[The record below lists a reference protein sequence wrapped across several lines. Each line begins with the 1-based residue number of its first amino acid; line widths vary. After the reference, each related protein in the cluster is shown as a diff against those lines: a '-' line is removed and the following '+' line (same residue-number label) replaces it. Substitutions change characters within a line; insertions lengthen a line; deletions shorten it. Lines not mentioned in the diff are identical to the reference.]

1 MIPTPR
7 LWVLLAVLAL
17 PMMAAGF
24 SPGLGGL
31 VLALDGLA
39 LALAVLDA
47 LLARGVRLEVHREL
61 PQKLSVGVSNKVE
74 VRLIHRSGRTVQ
86 ARVRD
91 DVPEGFA
98 ATPEEAPLSLPP
110 ESQTRWVY
118 RVVPAKRG
126 KFSFGDVRVRV
137 RGPLG
142 LVLHERAYPA
152 ARSVSVFPDLRGAS
166 RLLLS
171 GAALDFVNL
180 GLRKLRRDGQ
190 GSEFARLRDY
200 AQGDSV
206 REVDWKASARRGKPV
221 TRVMES
227 ERSQSILIC
236 VDAGR
241 SMAARVGELTKLD
254 HAVNAALFLAF
265 VAVRNGDRVGLALF
279 ADGVKAYLPPMAGR
293 GQYRKIVDTLYSA
306 TPSLTYVDYLALFK
320 ELNLRLHRRSLLCV
334 FTDFLD
340 EEQAATMIDPL
351 HRLARRHVP
360 LCLSVK
366 DTALQSLLRTAPP
379 GPEEAFQHAVASELL
394 SDRETLKAKVGRG
407 GVQMI
412 DVQPDELSL
421 AAVNRYLD
429 LKARGVL

>member
-1 MIPTPR
+1 MIPSTR
-7 LWVLLAVLAL
+7 LWALLALLAL

-24 SPGLGGL
+24 FPGLGGL
-31 VLALDGLA
+31 VLALDLLVVGLA
-39 LALAVLDA
+39 AVDFI
-47 LLARGVRLEVHREL
+47 LARRVRLEVHRQL
-61 PQKLSVGVSNKVE
+61 PQKLSVGVPNRVE
-74 VRLIHRSGRTVQ
+74 VQLIHRSSQ
-86 ARVRD
+86 AVRVRVRD
-91 DVPEGFA
+91 DVPDAFS

-118 RVVPAKRG
+118 RVTPTKRG
-126 KFSFGDVRVRV
+126 KFSFGDVHVRV
-137 RGPLG
+137 QGPLG
-142 LVLHERAYPA
+142 LVFHERAYKA
-152 ARSVSVFPDLRGAS
+152 AHGASVFPDLRGAS

-171 GAALDFVNL
+171 GAALDLVNL
-180 GLRKLRRDGQ
+180 GLRQLRRDGR

-206 REVDWKASARRGKPV
+206 REVDWKATARRGKPV

-227 ERSQSILIC
+227 ERSQSLLIC

-241 SMAARVGELTKLD
+241 SMAAQVDGLTKLD

-265 VAVRNGDRVGLALF
+265 VAVRNGDRVGLVVF
-279 ADGVKAYLPPMAGR
+279 ADGVKTYLPPAAGR
-293 GQYRKIVDTLYSA
+293 GQYRKIVDALYSA
-306 TPSLTYVDYLALFK
+306 SPSLTYVDYLALFK
-320 ELNLRLHRRSLLCV
+320 ELNVRLTRRSLLCV

-340 EEQAATMIDPL
+340 EEQASTMIDPL

-366 DTALQSLLRTAPP
+366 DTALLGLLRQPPP

-394 SDRETLKAKVGRG
+394 ADREMLKARVSMG

-429 LKARGVL
+429 IKARGVL

>member
-7 LWVLLAVLAL
+7 LWALLALLAV

-24 SPGLGGL
+24 FPGLGGA
-31 VLALDGLA
+31 VLALD
-39 LALAVLDA
+39 AVA
-47 LLARGVRLEVHREL
+47 LLAAGFDFLEARAVRLEVSRVL
-61 PQKLSVGVSNKVE
+61 PARLSVGAPNRVE
-74 VRLIHRSGRTVQ
+74 VHLSVRSGRDVEVL
-86 ARVRD
+86 ARD
-91 DVPEGFA
+91 DVPEAFSA
-98 ATPEEAPLSLPP
+98 EPDEALLHLPA
-110 ESQTRWVY
+110 QAHTRWVY
-118 RVVPAKRG
+118 RVTPSKRG
-126 KFSFGDVRVRV
+126 KFQFGDLNVRV

-142 LVLHERAYPA
+142 LVFHERRFPA
-152 ARSVSVFPDLRGAS
+152 AQSASVFPDLRGAS

-171 GAALDFVNL
+171 GAALDLVNL
-180 GLRKLRRDGQ
+180 GLRQLRRDGR

-206 REVDWKASARRGKPV
+206 RDVDWKATGRRGKPV

-241 SMAARVGELTKLD
+241 SMAAHVDGLTKLD

-265 VAVRNGDRVGLALF
+265 VALRNGDRVGLAVF
-279 ADGVKAYLPPMAGR
+279 ADGVKAYLPPAAGR
-293 GQYRKIVDTLYSA
+293 GQYRKLLDALYST

-320 ELNLRLHRRSLLCV
+320 ELNVRLTRRSLLCV

-340 EEQAATMIDPL
+340 EEQASTMVAPL

-366 DTALQSLLRTAPP
+366 DTALSRLLTTPP
-379 GPEEAFQHAVASELL
+379 PSPEEAFQHAVASELL
-394 SDRETLKAKVGRG
+394 ADREGLKAKVSAG
-407 GVQMI
+407 GVQML

-429 LKARGVL
+429 IKARGVL

>member
-7 LWVLLAVLAL
+7 LWVLLALLAL

-24 SPGLGGL
+24 FPGLGGA
-31 VLALDGLA
+31 VLALDA
-39 LALAVLDA
+39 LALAVAAVDVLF
-47 LLARGVRLEVHREL
+47 ARRVRLEVHRVL
-61 PQKLSVGVSNKVE
+61 PQRLNVGVPNKVE
-74 VRLIHRSGRTVQ
+74 LRLVHRGRGTVDVRVK
-86 ARVRD
+86 D
-91 DVPEGFA
+91 DVPESFT
-98 ATPEEAPLSLPP
+98 ATPDEAPLELSPDS
-110 ESQTRWVY
+110 ETRWVY
-118 RVVPAKRG
+118 RVTPAKRG
-126 KFSFGDVRVRV
+126 RFDFGDVHVRV

-142 LVLHERAYPA
+142 LVFHERVFPSAESI
-152 ARSVSVFPDLRGAS
+152 SVYPDLRGAS

-171 GAALDFVNL
+171 GAALDLVNL
-180 GLRKLRRDGQ
+180 GLRKLRRDGR

-206 REVDWKASARRGKPV
+206 RDVDWKATARRGRPV
-221 TRVMES
+221 TRVLES

-241 SMAARVGELTKLD
+241 SMAAQVDGLTKLD

-265 VAVRNGDRVGLALF
+265 VAVRNGDRVGLAVF
-279 ADGVKAYLPPMAGR
+279 ADGVKTYLPPAAGR
-293 GQYRKIVDTLYSA
+293 GQYRKMVDALYST

-320 ELNLRLHRRSLLCV
+320 ELNVRLTRRSLLCV

-340 EEQAATMIDPL
+340 EEQASTMVAPL

-366 DTALQSLLRTAPP
+366 DTALQKLLRTPPP

-394 SDRETLKAKVGRG
+394 TDREVLKARVSQG
-407 GVQMI
+407 GVQMM

-429 LKARGVL
+429 IKARGVL